1 MEHKLYAPL
10 MLNTLNDETR
20 QIYLEKMKKA
30 GTDVRCIRY
39 GGVVHATFDRLHYAP
54 QSEDMIDLMAE
65 DLKRL

>member
-1 MEHKLYAPL
+1 
-10 MLNTLNDETR
+10 
-20 QIYLEKMKKA
+20 MKKA